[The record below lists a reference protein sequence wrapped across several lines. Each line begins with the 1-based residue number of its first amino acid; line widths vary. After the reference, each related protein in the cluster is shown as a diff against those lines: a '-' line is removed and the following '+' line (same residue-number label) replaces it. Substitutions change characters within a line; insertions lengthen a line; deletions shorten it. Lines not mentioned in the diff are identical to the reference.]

1 MTSGRGAEA
10 LEELRIRF
18 REVGAGRYLVL
29 ANGPTS
35 AADVIGWRPR
45 VNFAKELDEL
55 FKEAFGQKARISGAK
70 PIDTRLTELGRELFG
85 ALLPAPIRDCLKAS
99 IDIAQDD
106 GCELRVRFDLPPT
119 LSDLPVE
126 ILYPP
131 QGDPI
136 GGALVLNG
144 VLSIVRSV
152 AVGRKNLRLPKPED
166 DEQPLCV
173 LVVVASPRGR
183 QHLDVA
189 AELDRLE
196 EALRPF
202 IGFGGVV
209 LNVLGGPNSEDRAT
223 LGKFQD
229 KVMGPGSPLAVLL
242 IAHGETRPDHG
253 EACVVFE
260 SDDGSAQPI
269 TANRLA
275 GILGNAHRVRFVTL
289 NLCVGAKVVSR
300 EPLSG
305 VAQAIISNGVPAVV
319 GMSTD
324 VTDEAGS
331 RFSAPLFDALSDNKT
346 IDDAVQSARIQMD
359 NIEAGTRIE
368 WCAPVLCA
376 ADGFLHGQ
384 LFKVKNLGARIDPMR
399 EGLEAIE
406 RLEGPG
412 RPAFD
417 DLAPAAFFCRAT
429 GNWKEVL
436 NRAASGKRRASDER
450 DRARFKRLEDEACT
464 ELAIQQI
471 DRLCL
476 SLASDPPKAELALPA
491 LRGVPKP
498 IVDRLKVEVAR
509 ANARHQLHERHTAG
523 MEADSKKDW
532 ATAVKQFEIFHKR
545 DYRDGRQRL
554 AYATGRLA
562 EDEERWADA
571 RDAYVGI
578 GDGLPNSDVGRR
590 LTYAQGR
597 GAELDSEW
605 SQAADAYAALRA
617 HYRDR
622 DQRLPYARGR
632 TAEQAEDWS
641 GVVSAFDTLRDT
653 YLDVALRRG
662 YANARVAEGRN
673 AWTAVI
679 EALAGLDGG
688 FHDGDL
694 GRLRGYAEARVAEE
708 DDRWDRA
715 AEIYQNLDTGERDV
729 TTRWPYAVGRGAQ
742 ARADWTTAVEA
753 YQQVPD
759 DYLDAAGRL
768 SYVTARHAEEMGQ
781 WEAAVRAYQAILE
794 HPHTA
799 ERLPY
804 ARACL
809 AASTHDWNVV
819 IEALAGPAQLA
830 GDLRKAAGLL
840 EGYASGRVAEEAGH
854 WLVAGEVY
862 RACGQFRD
870 APARAKYME
879 ARDLEDGADWAKAL
893 AAYESIAHDLTDAR
907 QAAARLTEL
916 RDALPW
922 VDGLPRRG
930 FAEDPATPVDL
941 ASPYQTL
948 RVAGITPSSTAQEVK
963 DASFVLMAVNL
974 WTPEVRMAWDR
985 LRSLPER
992 MEADALLYRLTDGPA
1007 LSRAQRDLETGPPG
1021 ELLARLQGQ
1030 LNPDAPLFALL
1041 SGQRDVA
1048 IAEWEQRLRND
1059 LSASGV
1065 AHALAVACTWQAI
1078 ECGNAAQHESA
1089 AQSWERAIAYWGRVL
1104 SDDVYW
1110 ASWRNQRAS
1119 CYQFAVSAADLSRAR
1134 RSVAEGLSERL
1145 AVMADRSR
1153 RDGQTQDAERYGQLR
1168 LALAVEMAAGR
1179 ALAGTS
1185 GMASDVTSTTL
1196 ACGPLFIR
1204 IHPELRAPL
1213 GHLVARLDAEH
1224 GARGVEH
1231 GAGFRLRCA
1240 FSELGEAIVLLE
1252 QNRPDR
1258 AVDALR
1264 CLHRTMLKDLPADC
1278 GHELSAGGAG
1288 CAECTEFAERNPG
1301 HAGLRHRRTRL
1312 LQDAVDLAT
1321 RAFLVEAQAALVD
1334 GRPGVDAALRHWRA
1348 AIEVAANVGDS
1359 VRIKQAVVPVALG
1372 RADVLR
1378 DEHWGTRLA
1387 DERLTE
1393 AIDLVAA
1400 ARHLVGGVD
1409 AGHLTAKEAE
1419 LLTSRGVWRG
1429 CWCYEY
1435 EEPSYQRGVDDLRQA
1450 LALNPASLDT
1460 RDNLAHGLINW
1471 AQSLNHQSSAGQQ
1484 LRLLGEALTTVHEG
1498 LLQTP
1503 GYVLF
1508 CTVLAAVL
1516 DEFEQWCFDEL
1527 TDEELDRR
1535 LRERATVTV
1544 ADGSAKTEQ
1553 LIRQADREIKEHPIA
1568 GVLNLIAAV
1577 RSDPGAKVRTRLVDA
1592 IILVSDR
1599 AEWSEGC

>member
-1 MTSGRGAEA
+1 MASGRGAEA

-18 REVGAGRYLVL
+18 RHVGADRYLVL
-29 ANGPTS
+29 ANGPAS
-35 AADVIGWRPR
+35 AADVIDWRPP
-45 VNFAKELDEL
+45 FSYAEKLDEL
-55 FKEAFGQKARISGAK
+55 FSEAFGQTARSSAS
-70 PIDTRLTELGRELFG
+70 PIDSRLTELGRELFG
-85 ALLPAPIRDCLKAS
+85 ALLPTSIRDCLEAS
-99 IDIAQDD
+99 KGIAEAQ
-106 GCELRVRFDLPPT
+106 GCELRLRFDLPAT

-126 ILYPP
+126 ILCPP
-131 QGDPI
+131 LDDKI
-136 GGALVLNG
+136 GRALALNAS
-144 VLSIVRSV
+144 LSVVRSV
-152 AVGRKNLRLPKPED
+152 PVTQRTPRLPEPED
-166 DEQPLCV
+166 DREPLSI
-173 LVVVASPRGR
+173 LVVVASPRGW
-183 QHLDVA
+183 QPLNVS
-189 AELDRLE
+189 AELDQLK
-196 EALRPF
+196 EALM
-202 IGFGGVV
+202 GFTASEGV
-209 LNVLGGPNSEDRAT
+209 LLEVLGGPDNDDRAT
-223 LGKFQD
+223 LAELTNRVKERGN
-229 KVMGPGSPLAVLL
+229 PLAVLL
-242 IAHGETRPDHG
+242 IAHGETSPNHG
-253 EACVVFE
+253 QACVVLE
-260 SDDGSAQPI
+260 DDKGLAHRIP
-269 TANRLA
+269 ADRLA
-275 GILGNAHRVRFVTL
+275 GTLGNSHRMRLVVL
-289 NLCVGAKVVSR
+289 NLCVGAKVVSG

-305 VAQAIISNGVPAVV
+305 VAQAVISNGIPAVV
-319 GMSTD
+319 GMSTA
-324 VTDEAGS
+324 VTDEAAS
-331 RFSAPLFDALSDNKT
+331 RFTAPLFRALCDNET
-346 IDDAVQSARIQMD
+346 IDEAVQSARHQMENIQAD
-359 NIEAGTRIE
+359 TRIE
-368 WCAPVLCA
+368 WCAPVLCME
-376 ADGFLHGQ
+376 DGCSRGQ
-384 LFKVKNLGARIDPMR
+384 LFKVTSADTDDPLR
-399 EGLEAIE
+399 DGFEATK
-406 RLEGPG
+406 RLKDN
-412 RPAFD
+412 PALAN
-417 DLAPAAFFCRAT
+417 LAPAAFF
-429 GNWKEVL
+429 
-436 NRAASGKRRASDER
+436 RRAMGDWER
-450 DRARFKRLEDEACT
+450 VRGLAVRGQGNTRGKQYQALFKRLEYEART
-464 ELAIQQI
+464 ELALQQI
-471 DRLCL
+471 DELCL
-476 SLASDPPKAELALPA
+476 SLASDPPEAELALPA
-491 LRGVPKP
+491 LRGVPTP
-498 IVDRLKVEVAR
+498 IVDRLKIEVTR
-509 ANARHQLHERHTAG
+509 ANERRQLHECYTEG
-523 MEADSKKDW
+523 LEAEGKKDW
-532 ATAVKQFEIFHKR
+532 ATAVKQFEIFRER

-562 EDEERWADA
+562 EDERRWADA
-571 RDAYVGI
+571 RDGYAEI

-590 LTYAQGR
+590 WTYAQGR
-597 GAELDSEW
+597 AAELDGEW

-632 TAEQAEDWS
+632 TAEQAEDWA

-653 YLDVALRRG
+653 YLDVALRHG

-694 GRLRGYAEARVAEE
+694 GRLRGYAEARMAEE

-742 ARADWTTAVEA
+742 ARADWATAVEA

-830 GDLRKAAGLL
+830 GDLREAAGLL

-1471 AQSLNHQSSAGQQ
+1471 AQSLNHQASAGQQ